1 MFGAGTAAIVC
12 PVERIVYEKKEYN
25 LATMNKGL
33 FRLLLYTEFDFI
45 CTPI

>member
-12 PVERIVYEKKEYN
+12 PVERIMYEGKSYD

-33 FRLLLYTEFDFI
+33 SLYISYYCFI
-45 CTPI
+45 